1 MDSDFRRETP
11 PVQIL
16 LVEDSPA
23 DVRLIREA
31 MRESTI
37 VHEFHVAPDGIEAMA
52 YLWRTGPY
60 QGAPRPQMII
70 LDLNMPRRDG
80 RQVLSDIKA
89 DPNLRRIPVVVM
101 SSSGSDE
108 DIVRA
113 YDAHANCYI
122 RKPIDFSQFRD
133 VVRQIEGFWLSA
145 ARLPPS

>member
-1 MDSDFRRETP
+1 MVPDARDENP
-11 PVQIL
+11 PIHIL
-16 LVEDSPA
+16 LVEDSPS

-31 MRESTI
+31 MRDSSI
-37 VHEFHVAPDGIEAMA
+37 PHEFHVAPDGIEAMA
-52 YLWRTGPY
+52 YLWQTGSY
-60 QGAPRPQMII
+60 ANSPRPQMII

-89 DPNLRRIPVVVM
+89 DQRLRRIPVVVM
-101 SSSGSDE
+101 SSSAADD

-122 RKPIDFSQFRD
+122 RKPVDFSQFRD
-133 VVRQIEGFWLSA
+133 VVRKIEAFWLTA